1 MLQVAVPTRLDD
13 VAVGEDDA
21 AGLVDDEPRGVAG
34 ARHLGVEGARRG
46 GAEDDD
52 GGHDAGERAAPVLRH
67 DRRLDLHRELPAGVL
82 LGGAL
87 HGRPRSGAPVRRAR
101 LGRALRP
108 ALGFWGRGLQSDSEE
123 DFYHHA
129 GDVNLGW
136 PDGDA
141 GRGEREISG
150 SWEWAGGEC
159 AAGCGWRA
167 DSR

>member
-1 MLQVAVPTRLDD
+1 M
-13 VAVGEDDA
+13 AVGEDDA

-87 HGRPRSGAPVRRAR
+87 HGRPRSGAPGPAGSAR
-101 LGRALRP
+101 LGRVSP
-108 ALGFWGRGLQSDSEE
+108 AGARVLGQGLESDTEE

-136 PDGDA
+136 PARMGA
-141 GRGEREISG
+141 R
-150 SWEWAGGEC
+150 
-159 AAGCGWRA
+159 RA
-167 DSR
+167 